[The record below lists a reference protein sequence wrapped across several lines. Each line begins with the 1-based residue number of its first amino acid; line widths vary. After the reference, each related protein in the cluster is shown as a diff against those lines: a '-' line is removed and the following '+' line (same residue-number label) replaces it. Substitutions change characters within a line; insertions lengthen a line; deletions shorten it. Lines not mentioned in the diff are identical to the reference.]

1 MKNDELQSTILG
13 NSKKLRTTQRIFLQI
28 PHIPLPLAMILLS
41 VVVALSTGMNDAE
54 FIAAFNKGYGLNM
67 GYFTIILLCSFFL
80 AAAISKGGAF
90 SLGRL
95 SAVVSPFTG
104 AAMVCPDTSYA
115 TLSPIARDFRSYISV
130 GSYAGFKL
138 LVPAGPLIIGVALS
152 VDASKPEFILLGIAL
167 MIPTVIAGL
176 FWLMF
181 MGKLNPVNDPD
192 NSIVE
197 SDITRPTSFQI
208 VHRLS
213 PLLFLGILLLIGFTL
228 DLTTKPILKFFTTP
242 FGALIATSILTYGLI
257 APQLRRECIE
267 STMRRTAPLLLV
279 IGSAAALGVI
289 LAKALSLGEISTFF
303 HEEHSSLVLVVILFS
318 VAALFKVIN
327 GSSLATFAAV
337 PPILSP
343 VIAGSL
349 IDPNIAVYAI
359 CLGSFIAV
367 LPNDSYFWLTQ
378 PNEAAASGQIKPDF
392 TFTGVSIVQGLVG
405 LMCLCSYMIITRNV

>member
-1 MKNDELQSTILG
+1 MQSTTLENNKQKSSIT
-13 NSKKLRTTQRIFLQI
+13 KRISLQI
-28 PHIPLPLAMILLS
+28 THISLPLAMILLS
-41 VVVALSTGMNDAE
+41 VVTALSTGMDDAE

-152 VDASKPEFILLGIAL
+152 VDVGKPGFILLGIAL

-181 MGKLNPVNDPD
+181 MGKLNPVK
-192 NSIVE
+192 NSSDSIAQ
-197 SDITRPTSFQI
+197 SDITPTLFQVI
-208 VHRLS
+208 RRLF
-213 PLLFLGILLLIGFTL
+213 PLLCLAILLLIGFTL
-228 DLTTKPILKFFTTP
+228 DLTTKPILKFFTSP
-242 FGALIATSILTYGLI
+242 VGALIATSILTYGLI
-257 APQLRRECIE
+257 APELRRECLE

-279 IGSAAALGVI
+279 IGSATALGVI

-303 HEEHSSLVLVVILFS
+303 HDKHSSLVLVVILFG

-378 PNEAAASGQIKPDF
+378 PNEAAASGQSKPDF

-405 LMCLCSYMIITRNV
+405 LLCLCAYMIITRNV